1 MPSYLTAALREQLKA
16 QKVPH
21 DLVEQH
27 RLQPGPRSECIVVLE
42 RDEAGDGWGPPT
54 SRMQRENAALL
65 MQRMIGMKLTIYAQ
79 STEPNAGT
87 TDHEDEADRIVD
99 QLARALYR
107 VLKVTLPDTLGVASS
122 APRFG
127 QSRFLTKEQIG
138 DLKLMSWPGRIYLM
152 PFQLDW
158 GVYDTDWLGALPPSV
173 IVGPDDVPVET
184 TFETGDAPGPGKGL
198 AAADTE
204 IEEEP

>member
-1 MPSYLTAALREQLKA
+1 MPSYLTAALRAQLKA

-27 RLQPGPRSECIVVLE
+27 RLQPGPRSECLIVLE
-42 RDEAGDGWGPPT
+42 RDPAGDGWAPP
-54 SRMQRENAALL
+54 SSHLQRENSVLL
-65 MQRMIGMKLTIYAQ
+65 MQRTIGMQLTIYAQ
-79 STEPNAGT
+79 STQPNATT

-99 QLARALYR
+99 QLGRALYQ
-107 VLKVTLPDTLGVASS
+107 VLKVTLPTTLGVAST

-138 DLKLMSWPGRIYLM
+138 ELKLMSWPGRIYLM

-173 IVGPDDVPVET
+173 TIGPDDVPIET
-184 TFETGDAPGPGKGL
+184 TFEIGEEPGPGKDL

-204 IEEEP
+204 IEEQP